1 MFEYHKNTKQRNK
14 IKMTFDIGRIN
25 FRKLPFISMQKTF
38 MLYIRVH
45 LLIHSINIYYVEET
59 VLGAG
64 SIPMNQTDTL
74 PAFLKSLV
82 WRIYHQLSSASI
94 YQASVIN
101 QYCSDSFKDMRE
113 LTQDLWLPFCV
124 FENKK
129 LLQMKCLENNIN
141 YQLPIIKT
149 MECKHYF

>member
-1 MFEYHKNTKQRNK
+1 
-14 IKMTFDIGRIN
+14 
-25 FRKLPFISMQKTF
+25 

-113 LTQDLWLPFCV
+113 LT
-124 FENKK
+124 
-129 LLQMKCLENNIN
+129 
-141 YQLPIIKT
+141 
-149 MECKHYF
+149 